1 MQNECFFCICVDV
14 YKIYEGNDYDKL
26 YEVLSTSKI
35 KRLKIKII
43 LIEKYK
49 DLLENPDF
57 EQDH

>member
-35 KRLKIKII
+35 KKLKIKII